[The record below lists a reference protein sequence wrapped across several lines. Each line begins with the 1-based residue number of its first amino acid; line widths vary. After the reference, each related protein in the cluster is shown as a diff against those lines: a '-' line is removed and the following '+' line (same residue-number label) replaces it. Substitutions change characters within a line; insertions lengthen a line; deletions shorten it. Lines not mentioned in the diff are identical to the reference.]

1 LHLMDEHSH
10 LGDACTIQIRNTE
23 WDGMECVERR
33 NDTRLSICVGD
44 LFRVV
49 KSLRSSTST
58 RIRLGQSRSK
68 TEGRSNKCQTL
79 GEHVVV

>member
-1 LHLMDEHSH
+1 MDEHSH

-44 LFRVV
+44 LFREVQELEVDFGRAEAMPKAAATSV
-49 KSLRSSTST
+49 KRWANMSSY
-58 RIRLGQSRSK
+58 
-68 TEGRSNKCQTL
+68 EWVN
-79 GEHVVV
+79 